1 MKALLEEMESY
12 ALEHHIPII
21 RERERHAFCRIVEEA
36 KPHRILEIG
45 TAIGY
50 SAILMAMF
58 AAEDVEVVSLE
69 RMEDRAAK
77 AEEFIGRS
85 PYRDCIKVM
94 TGDAADLLGM
104 LQGSFDFVFID
115 AAKGQYARYFR
126 RILPMLS
133 ARAVVLADNV
143 LFRGY
148 VCSDV
153 KPPRRYKTIVK
164 RLREYL
170 DLVRHTPGFATEL
183 LEDGDGMAVSRRLG

>member
-1 MKALLEEMESY
+1 MEALLGEMESY
-12 ALEHHIPII
+12 ALEHYIPIL
-21 RERERHAFCRIVEEA
+21 REKERHAFCRIVEEA

-50 SAILMAMF
+50 SALLMAMF
-58 AAEDVEVVSLE
+58 GAEDVEVVSLE
-69 RMEDRAAK
+69 RKEDRAAK
-77 AEEFIGRS
+77 AKEFICRS
-85 PYRDCIKVM
+85 PYRDHITVM
-94 TGDAADLLGM
+94 TGDAAELLRM
-104 LQGSFDFVFID
+104 LQGPFDVVFID
-115 AAKGQYARYFR
+115 AAKGQYVRYFR

-183 LEDGDGMAVSRRLG
+183 LEDGDGMAVSGRLG